1 MIFLEYLIEFLFEY
15 ILAFFYMVFK
25 KIGSFI
31 RWTFLNNKYSYA
43 EIYKQN
49 WNTLVGFLAI
59 TFLVISIVLFNQKF
73 NEIKENNPKTSQ
85 NIKDNTFQ
93 DGDIIFHTSTSS
105 QSKAIQYATNSKYS
119 HCGIIFYKG
128 KVAYVLEAVQPVK
141 FTPLNKWIARGKEK
155 KYVVKRLFN
164 AEKILTK
171 EVISKMKNI
180 GEKMLG
186 KDYDLTFEWSDDK
199 IYCSE
204 LIWKIYKNSTGI
216 EIGKLQK
223 LKEFNL
229 NDPSVKSKMKER
241 YGTKIPMDEIVISPA
256 AIFESK
262 LLKSVNY

>member
-1 MIFLEYLIEFLFEY
+1 MIFLEFLIEFLFEY
-15 ILAFFYMVFK
+15 ILAFFYMIIK

-73 NEIKENNPKTSQ
+73 KEIKENNPKTSQ

-128 KVAYVLEAVQPVK
+128 NVAYVLEAIQPVK
-141 FTPLNKWIARGKEK
+141 FTPL
-155 KYVVKRLFN
+155 
-164 AEKILTK
+164 
-171 EVISKMKNI
+171 SK
-180 GEKMLG
+180 
-186 KDYDLTFEWSDDK
+186 
-199 IYCSE
+199 
-204 LIWKIYKNSTGI
+204 
-216 EIGKLQK
+216 
-223 LKEFNL
+223 
-229 NDPSVKSKMKER
+229 
-241 YGTKIPMDEIVISPA
+241 
-256 AIFESK
+256 
-262 LLKSVNY
+262 